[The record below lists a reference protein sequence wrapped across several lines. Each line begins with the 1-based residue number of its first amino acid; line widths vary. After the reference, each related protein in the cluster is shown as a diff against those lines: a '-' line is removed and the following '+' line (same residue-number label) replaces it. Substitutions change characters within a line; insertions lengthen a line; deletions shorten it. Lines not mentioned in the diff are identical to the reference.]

1 MKKLI
6 ALLGVCFV
14 VISAVLIYLVLNGIS
29 LRSAPIIRPSV
40 MTPDQRNVAEA
51 VVQRLFPDFQNAS
64 FTVMGLRPEVTESQR
79 MLTMLKEEYEKVF
92 HRPVSILPDAEAADS
107 EDFKKCAAPCWILTT
122 QDKSNE
128 LSPHPMVEK
137 FLRDDPSREY
147 FNLTL
152 IPFTPEATVTDACI
166 QEKRLT
172 LDCLIPLSIHEAK
185 RKMKDP
191 KALYFFVRKYNDKDY
206 FLFTQQGISP

>member
-6 ALLGVCFV
+6 VLLGLCFV
-14 VISAVLIYLVLNGIS
+14 AISAVMIYLVVNGIS
-29 LRSAPIIRPSV
+29 LRSAPIIRPSI

-64 FTVMGLRPEVTESQR
+64 FTVIGLRPEVTDSQR
-79 MLTMLKEEYEKVF
+79 LLTMLKEEYEKLF
-92 HRPVSILPDAEAADS
+92 KTPVNILPDAEAAS
-107 EDFKKCAAPCWILTT
+107 AEDFKKCAMPCWILTT

-137 FLRDDPSREY
+137 FLSEDPSRVH

-152 IPFTPEATVTDACI
+152 IPFTPDVVVTDACL

-172 LDCLIPLSIHEAK
+172 LDCLVPLSIHEAK
-185 RKMKDP
+185 RKMTDP
-191 KALYFFVRKYNDKDY
+191 KARYFFVRKYNEKDY
-206 FLFTQQGISP
+206 FLFTQEEVSR